1 MDCYPMS
8 LQFLLRFISLGERRL
23 DVELDFEK
31 RYRLVREIIET
42 VVLTVLMF
50 LIIRLAVQ
58 NFNIDG
64 MSMEPRLHNQ
74 ELILV
79 DKWTYTFHPFAR
91 GDVIVF
97 VAPPNPTQDYIKR
110 IVGLPGD
117 VITIHDT
124 AVYVNGSLLKEAY
137 VDPGRQGNQYQSF
150 DNRVIPPNAYFVLG
164 DNRGGSSDS
173 RDWGCVP
180 RDNVIGRAALVY
192 WPLGQDNNGLLANF
206 STVFNNIPAPDKKL
220 ASNTANMCPI
230 RNMPGATSAV
240 NEVQQAGVLNP
251 SISPINMDAMLL
263 LVMPGV
269 FVGFSFKRKRRG
281 NRL

>member
-1 MDCYPMS
+1 
-8 LQFLLRFISLGERRL
+8 L

-79 DKWTYTFHPFAR
+79 DKWTYTFHPFTR

-97 VAPPNPTQDYIKR
+97 VAPPNPSQDYIKR
-110 IVGLPGD
+110 IIGLPGD
-117 VITIHDT
+117 IITIHDT
-124 AVYVNGSLLKEAY
+124 SVYVNGSLLKEKY
-137 VDPGRQGNQYQSF
+137 VDPGRQGNQYASF
-150 DNRVIPPNAYFVLG
+150 DNRVVPPNAYFVLG
-164 DNRGGSSDS
+164 DNRAGSSDS

-180 RDNVIGRAALVY
+180 QSNIIGRAALVY
-192 WPLGQDNNGLLANF
+192 WPLDQNNNGLLPNF
-206 STVFNNIPAPDKKL
+206 SSVFANLPAPNKKI
-220 ASNTANMCPI
+220 ASTSTDLCPI
-230 RNMPGATSAV
+230 RHVATALSAGSGD
-240 NEVQQAGVLNP
+240 QPDGVLNP
-251 SISPINMDAMLL
+251 AANPLSMNALLL
-263 LVMPGV
+263 LVMPGI
-269 FVGFSFKRKRRG
+269 FAGCSFKRPKHQKRSK
-281 NRL
+281 